1 MNKFRKIFII
11 GSPREW
17 FMWFETL
24 VVTAFSIWIW
34 MDSDYFV
41 GASDSAKQNGTFF
54 WALVGPL
61 LISIRYGFATGVICS
76 LLVIAGIASIL
87 NLLGSLEVFSFSLS
101 VGMVLT
107 SMVAGEFRDIW
118 HEKNQKYSLD
128 HDYMRQKLES
138 FTKNYH
144 LLKVSHDQLEHRIAG
159 QQISLRSSVNQL
171 QEIVLKNPDHRFEQL
186 CHPFL
191 HLIADIIGLE
201 VAGIYQM
208 KDGEIQPDSFIT
220 LGDDHQLDLED
231 GMLVD
236 MFETKMLLTPSKLAA
251 NEVHKSRYQACIP
264 LLDTSNN
271 LQAVV
276 IAEKTK
282 FFLMTPSNIAL
293 LALVSN
299 YAADLLNDDLTVP
312 VLEPAQL
319 PLFQQYMQR
328 AKENKRL
335 YGADSCLVVFSNI
348 PVEYKKVLGEII
360 NYRRGADVYW
370 NCLTKARGAGL
381 VVLLPLTSV
390 WGAQQ
395 YVERITELLTVSL
408 VGAEG
413 KTEISSKFK
422 VFGPLVL
429 HKDSTR
435 IEQLIDELSADA

>member
-1 MNKFRKIFII
+1 
-11 GSPREW
+11 EW

-24 VVTAFSIWIW
+24 VVTALSIWIW

-41 GASDSAKQNGTFF
+41 GASDNLKQNGTFF
-54 WALVGPL
+54 WALIGPL
-61 LISIRYGFATGVICS
+61 LISIRYGFAMGVICS

-101 VGMVLT
+101 VGIVLT
-107 SMVAGEFRDIW
+107 SMVAGEFRDTW

-220 LGDDHQLDLED
+220 LGDDHQLDLKD

-251 NEVHKSRYQACIP
+251 NEIHKSRYQACIP

-271 LQAVV
+271 LQAIV

-282 FFLMTPSNIAL
+282 FFLMTPANIAL

-312 VLEPAQL
+312 VLEPTQL
-319 PLFQQYMQR
+319 PLFQQYLQR

-348 PVEYKKVLGEII
+348 PVEYKKVLEEIV

-370 NCLTKARGAGL
+370 NSLTEARGAGL

-395 YVERITELLTVSL
+395 YVERIKELLTVSL
-408 VGAEG
+408 IGAEG
-413 KTEISSKFK
+413 KTEINSQLE

-435 IEQLIDELSADA
+435 IDQLIDELSEDA